1 MPANLP
7 PQYFEVEKRYR
18 EAKTAEEKVAFLE
31 EMLRIMP
38 KHKGTE
44 HLQGDLKRKIAK
56 LKAQPKKKTGAS
68 QRGSFYLIDKEGA
81 AQVALVGGPNVGKST
96 LLKAVTNAEPEIAEY
111 QFTTR
116 RPQPGMMPYDDIQI
130 QLVDTPAVSEV
141 YMEPW
146 LPEVIRHA
154 DVVCLLADLSA
165 DSLLEDTE
173 GVLDILNSR
182 NVFLKGELDPED
194 NPHLTKK
201 TAIIAN
207 KCDLDSGDNLDM
219 MRELFG
225 QRFPIIPIS
234 AERLANLGEFKA
246 GVLELLQIIRCYT
259 KAPGKE
265 ADYEDPVILKR
276 GQNVLDMA
284 REIHKD
290 FAEKL
295 TYARIWGKKVYDGQ
309 KVQKDHL
316 LCDGDV
322 VEFHI

>member
-7 PQYFEVEKRYR
+7 PQYFEVERRYR
-18 EAKTAEEKVAFLE
+18 EAKSTEEKIALLE

-44 HLQGDLKRKIAK
+44 HLQGELKRKIAK
-56 LKAQPKKKTGAS
+56 LKAQPKRKPGLSK
-68 QRGSFYLIDKEGA
+68 RGSFYLIDKEGA
-81 AQVALVGGPNVGKST
+81 GQVVLVGGPNVGKSS

-141 YMEPW
+141 HMEAW

-154 DVVCLLADLSA
+154 EVACLLTDLSSE
-165 DSLLEDTE
+165 SLLEDAE
-173 GVLDILNSR
+173 KVLEILNSR
-182 NVFLKGELDPED
+182 NVFLKGELDLED

-201 TAIIAN
+201 TALVAN
-207 KCDLDSGDNLDM
+207 KCDLDSGDNLEIL
-219 MRELFG
+219 REFF
-225 QRFPIIPIS
+225 QEKFPIIPIS
-234 AERLANLGEFKA
+234 VEKLVNLGEFKA

-259 KAPGKE
+259 KSPGKE
-265 ADYEDPVILKR
+265 PDYEDPVILKK
-276 GQNVLDMA
+276 GENVLDMA

-295 TYARIWGKKVYDGQ
+295 SYARIWGKKVYEGQ
-309 KVQKDHL
+309 KVQKDYV